1 MVAGTIAQWL
11 ALSNTM
17 STITKPNQIV
27 EIANQDSRL
36 AAYVELTKLRIS
48 VMVLVTFV
56 VAAVLA
62 AGGSLSL
69 PVLVPAA
76 IGMLAIAA
84 SGNAMNMFV
93 ERYSDFL
100 MKRTQH
106 RPLPD
111 RRLSPTEVATFGAIS
126 FGVGVAFLF
135 TAVNWQTA
143 VVGIANWILYVFIY
157 TPMKRHTWWNTE
169 VGSIAG
175 AMPVIMGCLAATA
188 SVNLVGWSLFAVL
201 VLWQFP
207 HFMAIAWIYRDD
219 YRKGGL
225 QMLTVVDPT
234 GRSAGR
240 KAVVTAVLMM
250 IVSLIPVMTFRTPV
264 HGVMFALLA
273 TALGGWYLKAAIE
286 FARELSDGVAQ
297 KLLRVSLVYLPC
309 YMLILLIANLT

>member
-1 MVAGTIAQWL
+1 
-11 ALSNTM
+11 M
-17 STITKPNQIV
+17 SAIPKPNQIV

-62 AGGSLSL
+62 AGGNLSV
-69 PVLVPAA
+69 PVLFSAM
-76 IGMLAIAA
+76 IGMLAVAA
-84 SGNAMNMFV
+84 SGNAMNMYV

-111 RRLSPTEVATFGAIS
+111 QRLSATEVATFGAIS
-126 FGVGVAFLF
+126 FGIGVAFLF

-143 VVGIANWILYVFIY
+143 VCGIANWILYVFIY
-157 TPMKRHTWWNTE
+157 TPMKRQTWFNTE
-169 VGSIAG
+169 VGAIAG

-207 HFMAIAWIYRDD
+207 HFMAIAWMYRDD
-219 YRKGGL
+219 YRRGGL

-234 GRSAGR
+234 GRRAGR
-240 KAVVTAVLMM
+240 KAVVTAALIML
-250 IVSLIPVMTFRTPV
+250 VSLIPVLTFRTPV
-264 HGVMFALLA
+264 HGAIFAILA
-273 TALGGWYLKAAIE
+273 TGLGAWYLKAAIN
-286 FARELSDGVAQ
+286 FARTLSDGIAR

-309 YMLILLIANLT
+309 YMLILLIASLI